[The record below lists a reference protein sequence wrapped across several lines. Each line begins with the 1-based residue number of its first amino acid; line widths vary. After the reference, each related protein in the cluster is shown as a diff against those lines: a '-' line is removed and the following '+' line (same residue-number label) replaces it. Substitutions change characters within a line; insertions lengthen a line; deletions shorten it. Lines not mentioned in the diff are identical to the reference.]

1 MLQLACIGKY
11 DGILS
16 FTSIDSCP
24 SYDKNRAI
32 AVIRARW
39 SSSTAFRTNFQNR
52 GIAVIN
58 ARLIEICR
66 VGNT

>member
-16 FTSIDSCP
+16 FTSIDSSP

-39 SSSTAFRTNFQNR
+39 RSRNAFRTNFQNR